1 MIDSTVIEVRS
12 GNGGHGMVSFI
23 REALLPRGGP
33 GGGDG
38 GHGGD
43 IVLVADS
50 SINTLQN
57 FTGNHISLQ
66 KTVQMVKG
74 IIEMG
79 LTVKLLKFLYQSE
92 QKFGF
97 GKIVKIKN

>member
-43 IVLVADS
+43 IVLIADS
-50 SINTLQN
+50 SINTLTKFHWQPH
-57 FTGNHISLQ
+57 FIA

-74 IIEMG
+74 IIKMELM
-79 LTVKLLKFLYQSE
+79 VKLLKFLYQQE

-97 GKIVKIKN
+97 GKTVKIRN